1 MKRALTIAGSDSGGG
16 AGIQADLKTFC
27 AFGVYGMSSITSITA
42 QNTKGVE
49 AIFDLPPSLVAKQI
63 ECVASDI
70 GVDAAKTGM
79 LSNSSIIEVV
89 AQEIKKFNIEKLVVD
104 PVMVSKS
111 GALLLQRDAVDTL
124 VGGLFPLSFLI
135 TPNLPEASFLVGE
148 EIKNVSDMERA
159 CVSLKKWGP
168 RYVLL
173 KGGHLP
179 GEEIVDILFD
189 GERFISYPAPR
200 VATKNTHG
208 TGCTYSAAICALL
221 ALGYP
226 ITEAVK
232 VAREYMSEVIA
243 HSLNLGKGFGPVNH
257 LAPLFLRGGVNPEEG
272 GKYW

>member
-63 ECVASDI
+63 ECVVSDI

-89 AQEIKKFNIEKLVVD
+89 VQEIKKFNIEKLVVD

-124 VGGLFPLSFLI
+124 VERLFPLSFLI

-148 EIKNVSDMERA
+148 DIKNVSDMERA
-159 CVSLKKWGP
+159 CISLKKWGP
-168 RYVLL
+168 RYILL
-173 KGGHLP
+173 KGGHLS

-189 GERFISYPAPR
+189 GEKFTLFPAPR
-200 VATKNTHG
+200 IATKNTHG

-221 ALGYP
+221 ALGYS

-232 VAREYMSEVIA
+232 VAREYMSKVIA
-243 HSLNLGKGFGPVNH
+243 HSLNLGEGFGPVNH

-272 GKYW
+272 GKCW

>member
-63 ECVASDI
+63 ECVVSDI

-124 VGGLFPLSFLI
+124 VGELFPLSFLI

-189 GERFISYPAPR
+189 GEKFTLFPAPR

-221 ALGYP
+221 SLGYP

>member
-124 VGGLFPLSFLI
+124 VGELFPLSFLI

>member
-42 QNTKGVE
+42 QNTQGVE

-79 LSNSSIIEVV
+79 LSNSSIIEAV
-89 AQEIKKFNIEKLVVD
+89 AEEIKKFNIEKLVVD

-111 GALLLQRDAVDTL
+111 GALLLEREAVDAL
-124 VGGLFPLSFLI
+124 VHKLFPLSFLI

-148 EIKNVSDMERA
+148 EIKDISDMERA
-159 CVSLKKWGP
+159 CISLKKWGP

-179 GEEIVDILFD
+179 EEEIVDILFD
-189 GERFISYPAPR
+189 GEEFISFPAR
-200 VATKNTHG
+200 RIATKNTHG

-221 ALGYP
+221 SLGYS

-232 VAREYMSEVIA
+232 TAHEYMIQVIT

-257 LAPLFLRGGVNPEEG
+257 LAPLFLREGVNPEEG

>member
-124 VGGLFPLSFLI
+124 VGELFPLSFLI

-189 GERFISYPAPR
+189 GEKFTLFPAPR

-221 ALGYP
+221 SLGYP

>member
-63 ECVASDI
+63 ECVVSDI
-70 GVDAAKTGM
+70 GVDATKTGM

-124 VGGLFPLSFLI
+124 VERLFPLSFLI

-189 GERFISYPAPR
+189 GEKFTLFPAPR

-221 ALGYP
+221 SLGYP

-243 HSLNLGKGFGPVNH
+243 HSLDLGKGFGPVNH